1 MSCTF
6 RLISSMG
13 TEEVTFLGSE
23 SPNTSHRIFGMG
35 LEVFG
40 GRLFLRHSMDN
51 FMTTFLPQAYCD
63 ADKHNPG
70 MARSLMVLGHSLKK
84 QHSSPRSFSTVR
96 MRY

>member
-51 FMTTFLPQAYCD
+51 FMKTFLPQAIVTQI
-63 ADKHNPG
+63 NTIPG
-70 MARSLMVLGHSLKK
+70 WLGLSWFSAIPSRSNILPLDPF
-84 QHSSPRSFSTVR
+84 Q
-96 MRY
+96 RYE